1 MLLLPLLSVRRFM
14 EVFFFPWLF
23 IIKPYLT
30 YTYLGGMEAVA
41 WSIAVPMVA
50 GWHSTFL
57 VNSAAH
63 VWGRQ
68 PYETGETTV
77 PLKGDRAARAADALS
92 GMTGEIGLQV

>member
-1 MLLLPLLSVRRFM
+1 M

-30 YTYLGGMEAVA
+30 YTYLGGMSAVA

-68 PYETGETTV
+68 PYETGE
-77 PLKGDRAARAADALS
+77 KH
-92 GMTGEIGLQV
+92 

>member
-1 MLLLPLLSVRRFM
+1 M

-23 IIKPYLT
+23 IIKPCLT
-30 YTYLGGMEAVA
+30 YTYLGGMGAVA
-41 WSIAVPMVA
+41 WTIAVPMVA

-68 PYETGETTV
+68 PYETGE
-77 PLKGDRAARAADALS
+77 
-92 GMTGEIGLQV
+92 GLHHDVSNTFNSVITLLVTLC

>member
-1 MLLLPLLSVRRFM
+1 M

-30 YTYLGGMEAVA
+30 YNYLGGMEAVA

-68 PYETGETTV
+68 PYETGEDNFTTGSATTMA
-77 PLKGDRAARAADALS
+77 PLGKTSAVS
-92 GMTGEIGLQV
+92 